1 MIAVWAEDAAGADVG
16 RASALAGHLAH
27 VERVMASIWVA
38 GPLLDAAGQT
48 VGSLLVFDVAD
59 EAAARA
65 IMEADPY
72 FKAGVWGRITY
83 RPYKAVAGQWVGGKT
98 W

>member
-1 MIAVWAEDAAGADVG
+1 MIAVWAEDSTGAAAARG
-16 RASALAGHLAH
+16 RELAAHLAH
-27 VERVMASIWVA
+27 VEAVIDRLWVA
-38 GPLLDAAGQT
+38 GPLLDAAGQV

-59 EAAARA
+59 EPAARA
-65 IMEADPY
+65 LMEADPY
-72 FKAGVWGRITY
+72 FLAGVWGRISY